1 MFILTAK
8 VVYIYLYVE
17 HFQCT
22 PNLWFLS
29 ADWQLQVVLL
39 VLVVLLVKYV
49 VSLCTPTYAAGYKN
63 CSFDLEW
70 RHIHVIAFN
79 VSQKNF
85 EILPLRSL
93 LKNLKTNK
101 LNMRVYT

>member
-1 MFILTAK
+1 MCILTAK

-70 RHIHVIAFN
+70 RHIHVKLRLMFPKKI
-79 VSQKNF
+79 SKYCLF
-85 EILPLRSL
+85 EACSR
-93 LKNLKTNK
+93 T
-101 LNMRVYT
+101 